1 MSYAV
6 YQLVCA
12 MFITIFLYK
21 QPASRAP
28 GLDLGKKLS
37 NLLSNHEA
45 LN

>member
-1 MSYAV
+1 MPFSNSDVPYLLQVFYISNVVAKA
-6 YQLVCA
+6 L
-12 MFITIFLYK
+12 
-21 QPASRAP
+21 

>member
-1 MSYAV
+1 MPFSNSYV
-6 YQLVCA
+6 PCLLQVFYINNLVA
-12 MFITIFLYK
+12 KTL
-21 QPASRAP
+21 